1 MALNTLPNGLRD
13 VNRFITT
20 HNEAGESV
28 YSDSLPP
35 NAKWQEIGGVV
46 NFFLGYTTHK
56 FPASLDPKAGEDTK
70 STPEDIENY
79 SKELASPGDLSHS
92 TGKLLPHLKKK
103 WFNGTRDGMQI
114 CGLWAGYR
122 THASDYFS

>member
-1 MALNTLPNGLRD
+1 MTSNTLPNGLPD
-13 VNRFITT
+13 INRIITT

-56 FPASLDPKAGEDTK
+56 FPATLDAKDGN
-70 STPEDIENY
+70 TPDDIKTY
-79 SKELASPGDLSHS
+79 TKELENPQGLSHS
-92 TGKLLPHLKKK
+92 TGK
-103 WFNGTRDGMQI
+103 
-114 CGLWAGYR
+114 
-122 THASDYFS
+122 